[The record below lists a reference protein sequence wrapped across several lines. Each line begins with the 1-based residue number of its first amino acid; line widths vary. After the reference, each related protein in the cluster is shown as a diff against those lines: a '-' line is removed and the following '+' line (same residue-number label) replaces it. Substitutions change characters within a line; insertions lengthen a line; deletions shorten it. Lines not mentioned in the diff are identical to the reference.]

1 MQVVEYDLSTIL
13 FLFNL
18 VLIFKD
24 DIIGQTILKFAFQT
38 KLQTS
43 YLADNLQRNR
53 GSCISKF
60 KCLSSYK
67 TIIQNLDVKHRI

>member
-43 YLADNLQRNR
+43 YLADNLPSTKQR
-53 GSCISKF
+53 KLYF
-60 KCLSSYK
+60 K
-67 TIIQNLDVKHRI
+67 IQMSV

>member
-43 YLADNLQRNR
+43 YLADNETEV
-53 GSCISKF
+53 CISKF
-60 KCLSSYK
+60 ECLSNYK
-67 TIIQNLDVKHRI
+67 TILQNLVK